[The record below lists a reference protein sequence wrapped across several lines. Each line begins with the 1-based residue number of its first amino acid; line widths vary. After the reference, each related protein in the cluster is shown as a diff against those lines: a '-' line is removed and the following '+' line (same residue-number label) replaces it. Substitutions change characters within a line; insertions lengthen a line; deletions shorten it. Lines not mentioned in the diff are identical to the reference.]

1 MFKVRIGTPTIG
13 EIREGEITGRYID
26 GTGLV
31 LYTKYRNQIYSAK
44 MHPSSTPPIIDKKMR
59 RLLNNSNFIS
69 INQTTGSLEIDYNSL
84 IDGDIADGDSLLF
97 IDSSSSY
104 TVKKEALSDLAALL
118 AGGDLTATNSV
129 LAIDDSFLR
138 NDANDETLFTIGVGQ
153 LDVDNITIN
162 GNTITST
169 DTNGNLVLSA
179 NGTGVID
186 IDDTLDVDGI
196 AYLDDMKFDSNII
209 EVIAENNLKLLPN
222 GALLIDTYPA
232 TLSNNYAITNT
243 ADIYHF
249 MSGQNDF
256 KQNLSFLAIHNES
269 TDFETYPA
277 GR

>member
-1 MFKVRIGTPTIG
+1 MS
-13 EIREGEITGRYID
+13 EIQREILKSQISLLDDVPDNAEGREGQRTYRRVDGNINQYIKTDGEWVLLSTTAPPPPQDDSNVRRAIYSIIQSDSELTVNEHHDLSGLTDDDHSQYLLASGARALAGAWDMGNQNLTNVDIDGGTID
-26 GTGLV
+26 GTTVGV
-31 LYTKYRNQIYSAK
+31 SSA
-44 MHPSSTPPIIDKKMR
+44 SSGA
-59 RLLNNSNFIS
+59 F
-69 INQTTGSLEIDYNSL
+69 TT
-84 IDGDIADGDSLLF
+84 
-97 IDSSSSY
+97 
-104 TVKKEALSDLAALL
+104 
-118 AGGDLTATNSV
+118 
-129 LAIDDSFLR
+129 
-138 NDANDETLFTIGVGQ
+138 
-153 LDVDNITIN
+153 LDVDNININ
-162 GNTITST
+162 GNTIATT

-209 EVIAENNLKLLPN
+209 EVVAGNNLKLLPN

-249 MSGQNDF
+249 MSGQDDF

>member
-1 MFKVRIGTPTIG
+1 M
-13 EIREGEITGRYID
+13 
-26 GTGLV
+26 
-31 LYTKYRNQIYSAK
+31 
-44 MHPSSTPPIIDKKMR
+44 
-59 RLLNNSNFIS
+59 
-69 INQTTGSLEIDYNSL
+69 
-84 IDGDIADGDSLLF
+84 
-97 IDSSSSY
+97 
-104 TVKKEALSDLAALL
+104 
-118 AGGDLTATNSV
+118 
-129 LAIDDSFLR
+129 AIDDSFLR

-196 AYLDDMKFDSNII
+196 AYLDNMKFDSNII
-209 EVIAENNLKLLPN
+209 EVVAGNNLKLLPK
-222 GALLIDTYPA
+222 GALLIGTYPA
-232 TLSNNYAITNT
+232 TLSNDYAITNT

-269 TDFETYPA
+269 ATDFFQAYPTGA
-277 GR
+277 